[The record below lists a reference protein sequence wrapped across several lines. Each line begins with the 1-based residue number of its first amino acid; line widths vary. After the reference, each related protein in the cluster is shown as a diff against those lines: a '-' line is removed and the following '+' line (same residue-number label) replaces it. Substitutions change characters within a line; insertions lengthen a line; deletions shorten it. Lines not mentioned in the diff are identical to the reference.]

1 MSFTVYLKVKRYM
14 RKLKCKTT
22 KMLAI
27 KNDICIKVVVPFDKR
42 QRVK

>member
-1 MSFTVYLKVKRYM
+1 MSFTVYLKVK

-27 KNDICIKVVVPFDKR
+27 KNDIRIKVAVPFDKC